1 VLAEKPAENP
11 NINPEHD
18 AIPKPLN
25 TQHNRFGMT
34 QLRSVVS
41 GLGLKKAQNA

>member
-1 VLAEKPAENP
+1 LAECPLKNP
-11 NINPEHD
+11 TFNPEHD
-18 AIPKPLN
+18 AIPKPLAHG
-25 TQHNRFGMT
+25 HNRFGMT